1 MHRSIHLLWPWMGQ
15 ISKLLCRRAV
25 NSLMGTRDRKDS
37 SSPSRII
44 CEGRKLVPALLTL
57 LSTASQPSSR
67 WEVNKKWRLQQQ
79 LQEPVTLPHAVNPP
93 HKGMTTSA
101 KIILASLEKLVIT
114 IDFVLVSSQSSL
126 TDAFVIIVHKVITAV
141 SPEPTGDCRALDS

>member
-1 MHRSIHLLWPWMGQ
+1 
-15 ISKLLCRRAV
+15 
-25 NSLMGTRDRKDS
+25 MGTRDRKDC

-79 LQEPVTLPHAVNPP
+79 LQEPVILPRAVIPQ

-101 KIILASLEKLVIT
+101 KIPLASLEKLVIT

-126 TDAFVIIVHKVITAV
+126 TDAFVIIVHKVTTAV
-141 SPEPTGDCRALDS
+141 RPEPTGDCRALDSSAGGCTEVLPLQLITSSGDP